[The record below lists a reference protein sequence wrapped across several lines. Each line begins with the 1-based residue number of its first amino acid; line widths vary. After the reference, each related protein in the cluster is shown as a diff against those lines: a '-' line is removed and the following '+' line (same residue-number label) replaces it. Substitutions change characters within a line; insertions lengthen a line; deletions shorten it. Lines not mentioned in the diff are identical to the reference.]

1 MSHPADSP
9 KPAYEPATPNSRS
22 LAVGL
27 LVLALPIIASMISRT
42 VMSWVDFAMVSSLGP
57 AAQAAIV
64 PASIGLFCLIALG
77 FGITSAVST
86 LVSQALGRGE
96 HRRCGAYAW
105 QGAWIGV
112 AWGGLTLLLWPF
124 VPGIVGAFGHS
135 PDVAAM
141 EADYITIGLLGI
153 GPAVIAAAWTNFFT
167 GIHQPWA
174 GFWATLIAN
183 VFNIFA
189 NWVLIYGNLGA
200 PALGVA
206 GAAWAT
212 SAAAAV
218 SVLVLFGFMAAP
230 KLRREFGTF
239 HGLLP
244 KPTLLRPLLRIGL
257 PAGLQLVGDIATFA
271 VFLFLLIGRF
281 GTTAMAGS
289 NIAFKFFELAIMPCV
304 GVAFACAAA
313 VGKSIGQAD
322 LELARRQA
330 YTAWRINL
338 AWVAAVAI
346 IYVTAGGWL
355 VTLLTDDPEVA
366 AVAWSVLLCMAVF
379 QLFDATQFTFA
390 NALRGAGD
398 TLVPAVIML
407 VGTAGVMLAGGW
419 LVAVYAPGFGVIGP
433 WWMAVAAFA
442 LIACL
447 YALRFR
453 SGVWERIDINRDR
466 SPR

>member
-1 MSHPADSP
+1 MSVPPTPTEA
-9 KPAYEPATPNSRS
+9 ERATRRS
-22 LAVGL
+22 LAAGL

-42 VMSWVDFAMVSSLGP
+42 AMSWVDFAMVSALGP

-96 HRRCGAYAW
+96 QRRCGAYAW
-105 QGAWIGV
+105 QGAWVGV
-112 AWGGLTLLLWPF
+112 AWGGLTLGLWPV
-124 VPGIVGAFGHS
+124 VPGMVAAFGHS
-135 PDVAAM
+135 PEVAAM
-141 EADYITIGLLGI
+141 EAEYITIGLLGI

-167 GIHQPWA
+167 GIHRPWA
-174 GFWATLIAN
+174 GFWATLLAN
-183 VFNIFA
+183 AFNIFA

-218 SVLVLFGFMAAP
+218 SVLVLLGFMAAP
-230 KLRREFGTF
+230 KVRREFGTF

-244 KPTLLRPLLRIGL
+244 RPRLLRPLLRIGL
-257 PAGLQLVGDIATFA
+257 PAGFQLVGDIATFT
-271 VFLFLLIGRF
+271 VFLFLLVGRF
-281 GTTAMAGS
+281 GTVAMAGS

-313 VGKSIGQAD
+313 VGKSIGQGNP
-322 LELARRQA
+322 ELARRQA

-338 AWVAAVAI
+338 AWVGAVAVV
-346 IYVTAGGWL
+346 YLTAGGWL
-355 VTLLTDDPEVA
+355 VTLLTDEPEVT

-379 QLFDATQFTFA
+379 QIFDATQFTFA
-390 NALRGAGD
+390 SALRGAGD

-407 VGTAGVMLAGGW
+407 AGTAVVMIGGGW
-419 LVAVYAPGFGVIGP
+419 AVAVWAPGLGVIGP

-442 LIACL
+442 VIAGL
-447 YALRFR
+447 YVARFR
-453 SGVWERIDINRDR
+453 SGVWKRIDLRQDQ
-466 SPR
+466 PGD

>member
-1 MSHPADSP
+1 MSLPSNPPD
-9 KPAYEPATPNSRS
+9 PATTSGRS

-42 VMSWVDFAMVSSLGP
+42 VMSWVDFAMVSALGP

-96 HRRCGAYAW
+96 HSRCGAYAW

-124 VPGIVGAFGHS
+124 VPGIVAAFGHS
-135 PDVAAM
+135 PEVAAM

-153 GPAVIAAAWTNFFT
+153 APAVIAAAWTNFFT
-167 GIHQPWA
+167 GVHRPWA

-218 SVLVLFGFMAAP
+218 SVLVLLTFMAAP
-230 KLRREFGTF
+230 KLRRQFGTF

-244 KPTLLRPLLRIGL
+244 CPKLLRPLLRIGL
-257 PAGLQLVGDIATFA
+257 PAGFQLVGDIATLT
-271 VFLFLLIGRF
+271 VFLFLLVGRF

-313 VGKSIGQAD
+313 VGKSIGQGDRA
-322 LELARRQA
+322 LARRQA

-338 AWVAAVAI
+338 AWVSLIAV
-346 IYVTAGGWL
+346 IYITAGGWL
-355 VTLLTDDPEVA
+355 VTLLTADPAVA

-390 NALRGAGD
+390 SALRGAGD
-398 TLVPAVIML
+398 TLIPAVIML
-407 VGTAGVMLAGGW
+407 FGTAGVMIGGGW
-419 LVAVYAPGFGVIGP
+419 MVATLAPGLGVIGP

-447 YALRFR
+447 YVARFR
-453 SGVWERIDINRDR
+453 SGVWERIDIHPDNR
-466 SPR
+466 ST